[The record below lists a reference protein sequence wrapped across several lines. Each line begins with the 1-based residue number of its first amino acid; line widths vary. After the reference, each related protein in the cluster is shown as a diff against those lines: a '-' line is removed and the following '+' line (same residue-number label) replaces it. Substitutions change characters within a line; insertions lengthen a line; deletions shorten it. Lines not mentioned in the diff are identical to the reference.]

1 MGRRNYI
8 HQADRFF
15 NANAVNTQSTRPVI
29 DIREPIADGNTG
41 VVQTNIGRT
50 SLMSEEIEKER
61 LRGQYTP
68 PVRGRYTGTA
78 VEAGTGRGQY
88 TPPVEGGTGT
98 GTGTGQYTGTPVEGG
113 TGTGTGT
120 GGSPEPPPTPP
131 EDPII
136 PDSPET
142 PDVPTPPIVNIVT
155 NPSIPSG
162 GLGGGGS
169 MGGGSSDSTPIQK
182 KSWIPL
188 ILAVG
193 GIAVMIL
200 KPIK

>member
-15 NANAVNTQSTRPVI
+15 SANAVTTQSSRPVI
-29 DIREPIADGNTG
+29 NVREPIADGNTG

-50 SLMSEEIEKER
+50 SLMNEEIEKER

-68 PVRGRYTGTA
+68 PVRGQYTGTP
-78 VEAGTGRGQY
+78 VNEGTGRGQY

-98 GTGTGQYTGTPVEGG
+98 GTGTE
-113 TGTGTGT
+113 
-120 GGSPEPPPTPP
+120 GSPEPPPTPP
-131 EDPII
+131 EI
-136 PDSPET
+136 PDFPETPDVPNSPET
-142 PDVPTPPIVNIVT
+142 PDVPENPIVNIVN

-162 GLGGGGS
+162 GFGGGGS
-169 MGGGSSDSTPIQK
+169 MGGGSGASTPIQK

>member
-15 NANAVNTQSTRPVI
+15 NALGVNTSSGRPVI
-29 DIREPIADGNTG
+29 DVREPVGDGNTG
-41 VVQTNIGRT
+41 VVQTNIDRTGRGEYVPPSIGRGEYVPPIQGGT
-50 SLMSEEIEKER
+50 G
-61 LRGQYTP
+61 RGQYTGT
-68 PVRGRYTGTA
+68 PVD
-78 VEAGTGRGQY
+78 EGTGRGQY

-98 GTGTGQYTGTPVEGG
+98 GTGTE
-113 TGTGTGT
+113 
-120 GGSPEPPPTPP
+120 GSPEPPPTPP

-136 PDSPET
+136 PDVPNSPET
-142 PDVPTPPIVNIVT
+142 PDVPTPPIVNIVN

-162 GLGGGGS
+162 GFGGGGS
-169 MGGGSSDSTPIQK
+169 MGGGSSASTPIQK

>member
-15 NANAVNTQSTRPVI
+15 NALGVNTSSSRPVI
-29 DIREPIADGNTG
+29 DVREPVGDGNTG
-41 VVQTNIGRT
+41 VVQTGFGN
-50 SLMSEEIEKER
+50 
-61 LRGQYTP
+61 TP
-68 PVRGRYTGTA
+68 PSNTGTP
-78 VEAGTGRGQY
+78 VEGGTGRGQY
-88 TPPVEGGTGT
+88 TPPVEAGTGT
-98 GTGTGQYTGTPVEGG
+98 GTGTE
-113 TGTGTGT
+113 
-120 GGSPEPPPTPP
+120 GSPEPPPTPP
-131 EDPII
+131 EDPITPETPDV

-142 PDVPTPPIVNIVT
+142 PDVNIVNNT
-155 NPSIPSG
+155 STPSG
-162 GLGGGGS
+162 GFGGGGS
-169 MGGGSSDSTPIQK
+169 MGGGSSASTPIQK

>member
-98 GTGTGQYTGTPVEGG
+98 GTGTG
-113 TGTGTGT
+113 
-120 GGSPEPPPTPP
+120 GSPEPPPTPP